1 MDLRINIDA
10 FEKKVDEETG
20 SILFYK
26 KGFQG
31 VPDKVL
37 QGDGFTVEIKD
48 NDVVMFDIYNPEFI
62 LSKLLRETVSD

>member
-1 MDLRINIDA
+1 MDLQIDMNS
-10 FEKKVDEETG
+10 FDKKVDEETG

-31 VPDKVL
+31 IPDRVL

-48 NDVVMFDIYNPEFI
+48 DDVVMFDIYNPEYI
-62 LSKLLRETVSD
+62 LSKLLRETVSE